1 MSKLLIIESHN
12 GGRLANQLWNFIS
25 IYAYAVEKNYFLIN
39 PTFAEY
45 SSLFAQF
52 KNNPLG
58 SPNANFNFLPK
69 MSGQLILKIIKK
81 INKIIPIAH
90 SVQTGE
96 ADGAI
101 ILPPTDPEFK
111 PGKPVVLF
119 NGWLFRNKAGLEKHR
134 QQVMHKFRPAAEFQE
149 QIDQFWGELPVDS
162 YKIAV
167 HIRRTDY
174 KQHLDG
180 KYFFEIE
187 RYLKEMEARIA
198 AHPDKSICF
207 VIFSDE
213 PRQLVEFKS
222 INSRHQVVISQNP
235 AIVDLFL
242 LCKCDEIVGP
252 PSTFS
257 QFASWYGQNKL
268 NVIE

>member
-1 MSKLLIIESHN
+1 MMKLLIIESHN

-25 IYAYAVEKNYFLIN
+25 IYAYAVEKKYFLVN

-45 SSLFAQF
+45 SGLFAQF

-69 MSGQLILKIIKK
+69 NSGQLLLKVIKK
-81 INKIIPIAH
+81 LNKIIPIAH

-101 ILPPTDPEFK
+101 ILPPTNPDFK
-111 PGKPVVLF
+111 PDKPVLLF
-119 NGWLFRNKAGLEKHR
+119 NGWLFRNTTGLEKHR
-134 QQVMHKFRPAAEFQE
+134 TEVMHKFRPAQEFQD
-149 QIDQFWGELPVDS
+149 QIDKFWQRLPEDS
-162 YKIAV
+162 FKIAV

-180 KYFFEIE
+180 RYFFEIE
-187 RYLKEMEARIA
+187 RYLKEMAVRSK
-198 AHPDKSICF
+198 AHPDKAICF

-213 PRQLVEFKS
+213 PREMVEFKS
-222 INSRHQVVISQNP
+222 VDSRHQVVISKNP

-242 LCKCDEIVGP
+242 LSKCDEIIGP

-257 QFASWYGQNKL
+257 QFASWYGQNRL